1 MVFISMENCN
11 PKISCSRKHR
21 YISYWNPT
29 PITPYYSRHD
39 IYFQLKTTTQKFAVL
54 DMIFIL
60 LNFVYLVT
68 EENTLISK
76 YELSSIVIILGQ
88 SHFIVQWID
97 KEQFLK
103 ERERVQFLACFK
115 TIQLTVSNLK
125 HSDNGLK
132 LVTVFGPRQNLTE
145 VSYQVGGCH

>member
-68 EENTLISK
+68 EENPFISK
-76 YELSSIVIILGQ
+76 YELSSIIIILCQ
-88 SHFIVQWID
+88 LHFIVQWIY
-97 KEQFLK
+97 KEVNIWSNFWK
-103 ERERVQFLACFK
+103 KREFSFV
-115 TIQLTVSNLK
+115 QLTVSSLK